1 MKEPYFTGVFP
12 QILEYVFCLLKLSK
26 DKIEK
31 LGSTITKS
39 GSNFSP
45 DTKFGDQKLA
55 QVKDEY
61 LE

>member
-31 LGSTITKS
+31 LGTTLTSQVA
-39 GSNFSP
+39 NLSP
-45 DTKFGDQKLA
+45 DTNFVDQKLT
-55 QVKDEY
+55 
-61 LE
+61 